1 MKKIFDSISWFL
13 MPLIRVLSRL
23 NTQRVVRNKIRIRR
37 DNAQIELIE
46 NTLQLCICQA
56 RFDGRMALITNYRD
70 ALYFLREKFEDSD
83 FQDLEKKIKETEA
96 NSIKDKIEIAEL
108 QAEGVE
114 LESLVNHYYELEQ
127 QVTDPNSKM
136 ARRLLREK

>member
-1 MKKIFDSISWFL
+1 